1 MTFVIS
7 CNQKEKKE
15 SAVAKEVIKKSVD
28 SLSRDAKDL
37 ISNTTEV
44 KEEKKIERNLDTLP
58 PKKIIRTIKEYQKS
72 INDFSKKNING
83 LITITDVEGVTPI
96 SQEEFIFYYGLT
108 YSDESNQALHDGIT
122 TKVLDNAIEDNGMVF
137 FLYADMA
144 QFVDGEYAE
153 SYHSYI
159 ETVVSN
165 NKKKFCAI
173 YKYLSKE
180 SQRILTSLYLEV
192 CKGIERTEE
201 DY

>member
-72 INDFSKKNING
+72 INDFSKNFK
-83 LITITDVEGVTPI
+83 
-96 SQEEFIFYYGLT
+96 
-108 YSDESNQALHDGIT
+108 H
-122 TKVLDNAIEDNGMVF
+122 
-137 FLYADMA
+137 
-144 QFVDGEYAE
+144 
-153 SYHSYI
+153 
-159 ETVVSN
+159 
-165 NKKKFCAI
+165 
-173 YKYLSKE
+173 
-180 SQRILTSLYLEV
+180 
-192 CKGIERTEE
+192 
-201 DY
+201 